1 MTEQIAEAQYEDQ
14 WNPPEGVAPY
24 LRFGGRI
31 SEARADAVRLEGA
44 ALRPMG
50 QPLAEG

>member
-1 MTEQIAEAQYEDQ
+1 MKPARGRGSLSPLWRAH
-14 WNPPEGVAPY
+14 
-24 LRFGGRI
+24 LRP
-31 SEARADAVRLEGA
+31 RADAVRLEGA